1 MNKMPILNFPTKIKE
16 IDFGSGTRNTPDFV
30 IFMRTVHGD
39 FEKMKNAGII
49 TDYKVKTG
57 HFYFYVF
64 ITANDENKSVY
75 YLSSPDTRGI
85 FDGGKYMMLIRRA
98 KDYKDYT
105 GGSNNYIALGDTFL
119 DELILFLLMNS
130 TKTFN

>member
-16 IDFGSGTRNTPDFV
+16 IDFGSGTRNTPEFNG
-30 IFMRTVHGD
+30 FMRTVSGD
-39 FEKMKNAGII
+39 FRKLKNAGII
-49 TDYKVKTG
+49 TEYKVNTG
-57 HFYFYVF
+57 HFYFSVF
-64 ITANDENKSVY
+64 ITANDEKKSVY
-75 YLSSPDTRGI
+75 YLSISDVRDFSPNSI
-85 FDGGKYMMLIRRA
+85 LIRRA

-105 GGSNNYIALGDTFL
+105 GMGNNYIALGDTFL

>member
-16 IDFGSGTRNTPDFV
+16 IDFGSGTRNTPEFKG
-30 IFMRTVHGD
+30 FMRTVHGD
-39 FEKMKNAGII
+39 FKKMKNAGII

-75 YLSSPDTRGI
+75 YLSVSDVRHFSPDSI
-85 FDGGKYMMLIRRA
+85 LIRRT

-105 GGSNNYIALGDTFL
+105 GGMGNNYIALGDTFL